1 MRRSALVVALAG
13 LALCVSP
20 AMAQDKKPETKPADK
35 PATQPAE
42 PINPQVVQ
50 NVAPVSVP
58 VPDGPV
64 VKKTEL
70 EGGVIAEDITIGTGY
85 EVQPGGAVVAHYHGT
100 LKADPTKVFDSSFN
114 RGEPAVFPLD
124 GVIKGWQIGVPGM
137 KVGGVRRLTIPA
149 ALAYGEQSPSPDIP
163 ANSDLVFVVQ
173 LVDAMQIIDI
183 EPGTDSAEAVA
194 GQCVAVTAHTI
205 KDADGKTLDAC
216 DSKLPHVW
224 FPGEFAPVEWGL
236 HGMKPGGKRKI
247 IVPKQFNLGSANGKP
262 DWAQNVPLE
271 IEVNLITAR
280 NLPARQR

>member
-20 AMAQDKKPETKPADK
+20 AMAQDTKPETKPADK
-35 PATQPAE
+35 PAE
-42 PINPQVVQ
+42 PINAQVVD
-50 NVAPVSVP
+50 NLTPPAAPQPVP
-58 VPDGPV
+58 VPEGAV
-64 VKKTEL
+64 VKTTEL
-70 EGGVIAEDITIGTGY
+70 EGGVIAEDITIGAVY
-85 EVQPGGAVVAHYHGT
+85 EVKPGGAVVAHYHGT
-100 LKADPTKVFDSSFN
+100 LKADPAKVFDSSFT

-149 ALAYGEQSPSPDIP
+149 ALAYGAQSPSPDIP

-194 GQCVAVTAHTI
+194 AQCVAVTAHTI
-205 KDADGKTLDAC
+205 KDADGKTLDSC
-216 DSKLPHVW
+216 DSKVPHVW

-236 HGMKPGGKRKI
+236 NGMKPGGKRKI

-262 DWAQNVPLE
+262 DWAQNIPLE
-271 IEVNLITAR
+271 IEVSLITAR
-280 NLPARQR
+280 NLPQRQR